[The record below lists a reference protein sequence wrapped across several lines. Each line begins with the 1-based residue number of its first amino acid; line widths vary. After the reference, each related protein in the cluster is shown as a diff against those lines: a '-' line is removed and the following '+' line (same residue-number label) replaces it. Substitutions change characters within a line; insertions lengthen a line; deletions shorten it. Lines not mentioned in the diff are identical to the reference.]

1 MRAVLALARAPG
13 GRLLSVRRIA
23 EEMAIPVRFLP
34 QVMSDLVAAGLV
46 EATTGRAG
54 GYRLARPADAI
65 SLLDVVE
72 AVEGDSRRRTCVL
85 RGGPCGLDG
94 FCDVH
99 DVFFEAQ
106 DAMLNALAA
115 ARIAELP
122 VRRGGQP
129 PGRGAGRRP
138 SGRVT
143 SRGRPRPAP
152 RRVRRRACS
161 GGPPGPIGR
170 HPGARWR
177 RGVAAPEWRQRDAG
191 RSARAVPPIGSIDN
205 TN

>member
-1 MRAVLALARAPG
+1 MELTKRGDYGVRAVLALARAPD

-65 SLLDVVE
+65 TLLDVVE

-94 FCDVH
+94 SCDVH
-99 DVFFEAQ
+99 DVFFAAQ
-106 DAMLNALAA
+106 DAMLNTLGA
-115 ARIAELP
+115 ARIADLP
-122 VRRGGQP
+122 VRRGASL
-129 PGRGAGRRP
+129 PGEEQG
-138 SGRVT
+138 S
-143 SRGRPRPAP
+143 
-152 RRVRRRACS
+152 
-161 GGPPGPIGR
+161 
-170 HPGARWR
+170 
-177 RGVAAPEWRQRDAG
+177 ERQG
-191 RSARAVPPIGSIDN
+191 E
-205 TN
+205 